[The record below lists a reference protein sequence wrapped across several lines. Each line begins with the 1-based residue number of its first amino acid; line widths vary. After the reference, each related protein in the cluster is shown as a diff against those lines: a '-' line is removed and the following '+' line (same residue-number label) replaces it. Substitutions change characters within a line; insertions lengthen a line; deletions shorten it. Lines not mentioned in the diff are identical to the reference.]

1 MKSSIRVRALAVA
14 LSVLTAVPAW
24 MWAAI
29 TTPELPNPGQVGYT
43 KAEQIQLGQ
52 KAEAEVYKQMPVLP
66 DSSSLTR
73 YVNELGQRLRA
84 VIPAQYNWPY
94 QFHVIPQKDINAFA
108 LPGGQIFVNVGT
120 IQAADNEAE
129 LAGVIAHEMSHVY
142 MQHSIKQLKQ
152 NQGPSILAGLGQILG
167 SMIGGVGGALASLG
181 GQMVGGMWS
190 MKYSRGDEAQADAV
204 GAIIMYKAGF
214 DPRYLAM
221 FFQKLEKQAGS
232 GGPQFLSDHPNP
244 GNRYQSISNEVKNWP
259 AKRYVND
266 SSPFQQAHA
275 EALRTRVY
283 TAQQIDQMQKSGQ
296 IHNTGMPSGPNQSQ
310 DQSQAPATMG
320 NVAESQVMPSGQ
332 FQTFQGGQFT
342 IDYPSNWRPTQDQ
355 QSGGVTIAPAA
366 GTAQGAIAYGVV
378 IGATQLQNAGSL
390 DEATNQ
396 VVQGM
401 VQQNQGLRQTGS
413 VQNIRVNGVAG
424 RSVDL
429 TGLSPIAE
437 SGRQLPE
444 QDWLVTLP
452 YGQDSVV
459 YMVFVAPQRDFGRLK
474 NTYTE
479 MLRTF
484 HLGQQQ

>member
-1 MKSSIRVRALAVA
+1 MKTPMKMRALAVT
-14 LSVLTAVPAW
+14 LSVLMAVPAW

-29 TTPELPNPGQVGYT
+29 TTPQLPNPGQVSVSR
-43 KAEQIQLGQ
+43 ADQIKLGQ
-52 KAEAEVYKQMPVLP
+52 QAEGEVYKQMPVLP
-66 DSSSLTR
+66 DSSALTR
-73 YVNELGQRLRA
+73 YVNALGQRLRA

-108 LPGGQIFVNVGT
+108 LPGGQVFVNVGT

-129 LAGVIAHEMSHVY
+129 LAGVIAHEMAHVY
-142 MQHSIKQLKQ
+142 MQHSIKQMKQ

-214 DPRYLAM
+214 DPHYLAM
-221 FFQKLEKQAGS
+221 FFQKLQKEAGS
-232 GGPQFLSDHPNP
+232 GGPQFLSDHPDP
-244 GNRYQSISNEVKNWP
+244 GNRYQAISNEVKDWP
-259 AKRYVND
+259 ARNYVNN
-266 SSPFQQAHA
+266 SSQFQSAHA
-275 EALRTRVY
+275 DALRTRTY
-283 TAQQIDQMQKSGQ
+283 TAQQIDEMQKSGQ
-296 IHNTGMPSGPNQSQ
+296 IHNTGIPAGAQ
-310 DQSQAPATMG
+310 QAPATMG

-332 FQTFQGGQFT
+332 FQTFNGGQFT
-342 IDYPSNWRPTQDQ
+342 IDYPSNWQPMQDQ

-366 GTAQGAIAYGVV
+366 GAAQGAIAYGVV
-378 IGATQLQNAGSL
+378 IGAAQLQNASSL
-390 DEATNQ
+390 DDATNQ

-401 VQQNQGLRQTGS
+401 VQQNQGLRQAAGL
-413 VQNIRVNGVAG
+413 QAIRVNGVEG
-424 RSVDL
+424 RSVQL
-429 TGLSPIAE
+429 AGISPITE
-437 SGRQLPE
+437 GGRQLAE

-452 YGQDSVV
+452 YGQQGGVV
-459 YMVFVAPQRDFGRLK
+459 YLVFVAPQRDFGRLK

-484 HLGQQQ
+484 HLGQY